1 MENKKGVY
9 CTSDRMDKKEL
20 LEMLQKF
27 NHFWEICS
35 KSINLHQLDL
45 LATSIIKSN
54 AMQKEN
60 IIESLSEEEA
70 NLLEVA
76 TIIGLAKTPHQ
87 RISLLIEASKKK

>member
-60 IIESLSEEEA
+60 IIESLSSSA
-70 NLLEVA
+70 YLF
-76 TIIGLAKTPHQ
+76 TH
-87 RISLLIEASKKK
+87 